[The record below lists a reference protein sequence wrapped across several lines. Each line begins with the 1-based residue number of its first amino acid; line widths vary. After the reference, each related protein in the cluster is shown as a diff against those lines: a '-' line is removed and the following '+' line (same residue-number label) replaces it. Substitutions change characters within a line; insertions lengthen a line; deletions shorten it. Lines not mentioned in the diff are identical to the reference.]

1 MRTIYL
7 SLALILLGF
16 QNLKAQQYDA
26 GMKALDFEKYEQARN
41 YFKSMIQQEPSNGI
55 LYFYLGQAYVNLI
68 QLDSAETSYQNGIA
82 NAPNHASN
90 YAGLGELRLMEGKKD
105 LALTQ
110 FNKAL
115 SFSKTRNGVVTD
127 IQALELVASAMV
139 NNAQDKMLDSAE
151 QLVLMGYEQN
161 KKNYNFLIAAG
172 DVYLERNDGGNA
184 ATFYERAI
192 ALEPNNPKAYSRVA
206 VIWLRVKNYEAAQTD
221 LNRAFEKDPNYAS
234 AWKYQAELHYAKRN
248 FAKAKEAFSNY
259 LNNSEPSTANQIR
272 FARIL
277 FLSKDYESALE
288 KIEEI
293 QKTDKKNNLLFKL
306 KAYAV
311 YEIIANKTD
320 TAKANAGL
328 EALTY
333 YFSKTD
339 SSKITATDYLY
350 LGRLESKVVGKDS
363 LASVH
368 MSKALEIDPSQ
379 VEVYTDI
386 AKLLNKLKKFKEAGD
401 MFKKYIGLAKKPS
414 IVDYYLMGKAYYFG
428 KAYYDADTAFAKVNE
443 MKADYAEAYYWRAMS
458 LSSLDPESKTDLPKP
473 LMDKYI
479 ELQTADAAKYE
490 ANKEKWKKDLINA
503 YSYLGYY
510 YLVREKVADN
520 KTKAKENYKKVL
532 ELDPENVNA
541 KKVLTELK

>member
-1 MRTIYL
+1 MRTINVF
-7 SLALILLGF
+7 LALFLLSF
-16 QNLKAQQYDA
+16 QSIRAQQMEA
-26 GMKALDFEKYEQARN
+26 GLKALDFEKYEQARTI
-41 YFKSMIQQEPSNGI
+41 FKSMIQQEPGNGM
-55 LYFYLGQAYVNLI
+55 LYYYLGQTYTNLI
-68 QLDSAETSYQNGIA
+68 QLDSAELTYQNGIV
-82 NAPNHASN
+82 NAPTHASN
-90 YAGLGELRLMEGKKD
+90 YAGLGELRLMEGRKD
-105 LALTQ
+105 LALAQ

-127 IQALELVASAMV
+127 IQALELVAAGMV

-151 QLVLMGYEQN
+151 QLVIMGYEQN

-248 FAKAKEAFSNY
+248 FAKAKEAYSNY
-259 LNNSEPSTANQIR
+259 LNNSEPSSANQIR

-293 QKTDKKNNLLFKL
+293 QKTDKKNILLYKL

-311 YEIIANKTD
+311 YEIIATKTD
-320 TAKANAGL
+320 TVKANAGL
-328 EALTY
+328 EALNY

-339 SSKITATDYLY
+339 TSKITSTDYLY
-350 LGRLESKVVGKDS
+350 LGRLEAKVVGKDS
-363 LASVH
+363 LAAAH
-368 MSKALEIDPSQ
+368 MSKALSIDPTQ
-379 VEVYTDI
+379 VEVYADI
-386 AKLLNKLKKFKEAGD
+386 AKLLNKQKKFKDAGD

-428 KAYYDADTAFAKVNE
+428 KSYLDADSAFARVNE
-443 MKADYAEAYYWRAMS
+443 MKADYAEAYYWRGMS
-458 LSSLDPESKTDLPKP
+458 LSSLDPESKTDTPKP

-479 ELQTADAAKYE
+479 ELQTADPAKYE
-490 ANKEKWKKDLINA
+490 ANKDKWKKDLINA

-510 YLVREKVADN
+510 YLVRDKVADN
-520 KTKAKENYKKVL
+520 KIKARENYKKVL
-532 ELDPENVNA
+532 ELDPENANA
-541 KKVLTELK
+541 KKVLSELK

>member
-1 MRTIYL
+1 MKTIYVI
-7 SLALILLGF
+7 LALLLLNF
-16 QNLKAQQYDA
+16 QSLRAQQLEA
-26 GMKALDFEKYEQARN
+26 GMKALDFEKYEQARSI
-41 YFKSMIQQEPSNGI
+41 FKSMIQQEPTNGI
-55 LYFYLGQAYVNLI
+55 LYYYLGQTYTNLI
-68 QLDSAETSYQNGIA
+68 QLDSAEMTYQNGIS
-82 NAPNHASN
+82 NAPTHASN

-105 LALTQ
+105 LALVQ

-127 IQALELVASAMV
+127 IQTLELVASAMV

-151 QLVLMGYEQN
+151 QLVVMGYEQN
-161 KKNYNFLIAAG
+161 KKNYSFLVAAG

-248 FAKAKEAFSNY
+248 FAKAKEAYTNY

-293 QKTDKKNNLLFKL
+293 QKTDKKNKLLFKL
-306 KAYAV
+306 KAYSI

-328 EALTY
+328 EAMNV
-333 YFSKTD
+333 YFSSTD

-363 LASVH
+363 LASAH
-368 MSKALEIDPSQ
+368 MSKALSIDPTQ
-379 VEVYTDI
+379 VEVYADI
-386 AKLLNKLKKFKEAGD
+386 AKLLNKQKKFKDAGD
-401 MFKKYIGLAKKPS
+401 MFKKYIGLAKKVTV
-414 IVDYYLMGKAYYFG
+414 VDYYLMGRAYYFG
-428 KAYYDADTAFAKVNE
+428 KSYYDSDSAFAKVNE
-443 MKADYAEAYYWRAMS
+443 MKADYADAYYWRGMS
-458 LSSLDPESKTDLPKP
+458 LSALDPESKTDLPKP

-479 ELQTADAAKYE
+479 ELQTADAVKFE
-490 ANKEKWKKDLINA
+490 ANKEKWKKDLVNA

-510 YLVREKVADN
+510 YLVRDKVADS
-520 KTKAKENYKKVL
+520 KIKARENYKKVL

-541 KKVLTELK
+541 KKVLSELK

>member
-1 MRTIYL
+1 MRTFYL
-7 SLALILLGF
+7 SLALFLLGF

-26 GMKALDFEKYEQARN
+26 GLKALDFEKYEQARN

-55 LYFYLGQAYVNLI
+55 LYYYLGQTYTNLM
-68 QLDSAETSYQNGIA
+68 QLDSAEMAYNNGIT

-90 YAGLGELRLMEGKKD
+90 YAGLGELKLMEGRKD

-151 QLVLMGYEQN
+151 QLVVMGYEQN

-192 ALEPNNPKAYSRVA
+192 AIEPNNPKAYSRVA

-248 FAKAKEAFSNY
+248 FALAKEAYTNY
-259 LNNSEPSTANQIR
+259 LKNSEPSTANQIR

-288 KIEEI
+288 
-293 QKTDKKNNLLFKL
+293 NSN
-306 KAYAV
+306 
-311 YEIIANKTD
+311 
-320 TAKANAGL
+320 
-328 EALTY
+328 
-333 YFSKTD
+333 
-339 SSKITATDYLY
+339 
-350 LGRLESKVVGKDS
+350 
-363 LASVH
+363 
-368 MSKALEIDPSQ
+368 
-379 VEVYTDI
+379 
-386 AKLLNKLKKFKEAGD
+386 
-401 MFKKYIGLAKKPS
+401 
-414 IVDYYLMGKAYYFG
+414 
-428 KAYYDADTAFAKVNE
+428 
-443 MKADYAEAYYWRAMS
+443 
-458 LSSLDPESKTDLPKP
+458 
-473 LMDKYI
+473 
-479 ELQTADAAKYE
+479 
-490 ANKEKWKKDLINA
+490 
-503 YSYLGYY
+503 
-510 YLVREKVADN
+510 
-520 KTKAKENYKKVL
+520 
-532 ELDPENVNA
+532 
-541 KKVLTELK
+541 